1 MLDISLFRNLR
12 FTAASGSITTAF
24 FALAGF
30 TFLITQYFQFLKGYS
45 PFSTGLRVL
54 PVAISIVVGSITGVR
69 LSVRIGN
76 KVIVAAGLTMVA
88 IGFTW
93 VSTASVA
100 TSYLEIVGQM
110 IVIGVGMG
118 FTTAPATEAIM
129 GVVSKEKAGVG
140 SAVNDATRE
149 LGGALG
155 VAVIGSIYASVYA
168 SGVDAAARSLPRSAV
183 HGASDSIGA
192 ALAVSHQLGPAGDSL
207 LHAARSAF
215 FDGFQ
220 VGCLVAAGVLFIGAA
235 FVARF
240 LPARPTPPGE
250 LAELEDEPEP
260 IVTVPLTQARSTG
273 VRVSDRLT
281 D

>member
-1 MLDISLFRNLR
+1 
-12 FTAASGSITTAF
+12 
-24 FALAGF
+24 
-30 TFLITQYFQFLKGYS
+30 
-45 PFSTGLRVL
+45 
-54 PVAISIVVGSITGVR
+54 
-69 LSVRIGN
+69 
-76 KVIVAAGLTMVA
+76 
-88 IGFTW
+88 
-93 VSTASVA
+93 
-100 TSYLEIVGQM
+100 M

-149 LGGALG
+149 LGGTLG
-155 VAVIGSIYASVYA
+155 VAVIGSIYASLYA
-168 SGVDAAARSLPRSAV
+168 SGVAAAPRSLPRSAV

-207 LHAARSAF
+207 LHAAHSAF

-240 LPARPTPPGE
+240 LPAHPTPPLEFDE
-250 LAELEDEPEP
+250 LAELEHHFVLE
-260 IVTVPLTQARSTG
+260 
-273 VRVSDRLT
+273 RLT
-281 D
+281 TTPNHEHVSEMVHPSND

>member
-1 MLDISLFRNLR
+1 LFRNLR

-54 PVAISIVVGSITGVR
+54 PVAGSLAVGSIIGVR

-76 KVIVAAGLTMVA
+76 KLIVATGLTMIA
-88 IGFTW
+88 IGFAW
-93 VSTASVA
+93 VSTASLA

-110 IVIGVGMG
+110 IVIGIGMG

-129 GVVSKEKAGVG
+129 GVVPKEKAGVG

-149 LGGALG
+149 LGATLG
-155 VAVIGSIYASVYA
+155 VAVIGSIYASLYA
-168 SGVDAAARSLPRSAV
+168 SGVETAPASIPRSAV
-183 HGASDSIGA
+183 HGASDSMGA
-192 ALAVSHQLGPAGDSL
+192 ALAIAHQLGPAGNSL
-207 LHAARSAF
+207 LDTARTAF

-240 LPARPTPPGE
+240 LPARPAPPLKLVE
-250 LAELEDEPEP
+250 LKDEPEL
-260 IVTVPLTQARSTG
+260 IVTVPRDQDEPAAALS
-273 VRVSDRLT
+273 
-281 D
+281 